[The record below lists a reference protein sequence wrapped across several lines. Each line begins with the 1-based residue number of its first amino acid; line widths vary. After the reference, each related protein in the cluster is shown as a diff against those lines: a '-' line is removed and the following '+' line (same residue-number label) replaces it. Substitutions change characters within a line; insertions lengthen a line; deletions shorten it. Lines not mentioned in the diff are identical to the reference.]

1 MARKKNT
8 NGKMNIGDIRN
19 ALNKKFGKKIA
30 HDLGENPSNVKDWI
44 PTGSRWLDSIL
55 GNKLVGGVP
64 VGRITEIAG
73 LEGTGKS
80 YMAAQ
85 VAKNALAKGLQVA
98 YFDSEAAISSDFWD
112 SMGISQDQNI
122 LYFTPD
128 HIEEMFETIE
138 DLIINYSDESRWLFI
153 LDSLAMIPCN
163 NDIES
168 DFDPRSSIADKA
180 RITSKAMQKLI
191 QPLSQSDS
199 TFLVL
204 NQLKTNI
211 GHGKNP
217 KYLSMKDK
225 YNTPG
230 GKTMNYSY
238 STRIWLEGRQAKDSY
253 IYDDRGFR
261 IGSEVK
267 ATILKSRFG
276 GEGRKCA
283 FKILWSGEKISIQD
297 EESWLDAIKKSPH
310 LKQAGAWYTL
320 VFQDGKEKKFQ
331 GKQWADLVKN
341 DSEFRGRV
349 IEMMDEEVIS
359 KFQAREGKASD
370 FYDIE

>member
-8 NGKMNIGDIRN
+8 NGKMNAGDIRS
-19 ALNKKFGKKIA
+19 ALNKKFGKLIA
-30 HDLGENPSNVKDWI
+30 HDLGENPSDVKDWI

-55 GNKLVGGVP
+55 GNKLVGGIP

-85 VAKNALAKGLQVA
+85 VAKNALEKGLQVA

-112 SMGISQDQNI
+112 SMGIDRNQDIQY
-122 LYFTPD
+122 LTPD
-128 HIEEMFETIE
+128 HIEEMFEVVEFLLTQC
-138 DLIINYSDESRWLFI
+138 SDEKKWLFI

-163 NDIES
+163 SDIES
-168 DFDPRSSIADKA
+168 DFDPTSSVAVKA

-191 QPLSQSDS
+191 QPLSQTNS

-238 STRIWLEGRQAKDSY
+238 STRVWLEGRQAKDSY
-253 IYDDRGFR
+253 IYDERGFR

-276 GEGRKCA
+276 GEGRQCA
-283 FKILWSGEKISIQD
+283 FKILWSGDSISIQD
-297 EESWLDAIKKSPH
+297 EESWLDAVKKSPH

-341 DSEFRGRV
+341 DPDFRGRV
-349 IEMMDEEVIS
+349 IQMMDEEVIS
-359 KFQAREGKASD
+359 KFQAKEGQASD
-370 FYDIE
+370 FYNVE